1 MAIRFDAGVDRDD
14 GVDAVAAQLGDR
26 AVAVS
31 PVEIPVE
38 IENLRRV
45 RTLPTVL
52 AVFLA
57 LLAVAAVGH
66 VLFTSARRRSQT
78 FAVLRALGLT
88 RTEARYVLNSQ
99 GTTIGVI
106 GLLVGIP
113 IGVLIGRWGW
123 SYIAAQVPLD
133 DVAPSAWLAVAVVVP
148 GALLVANAL
157 ALVARPPG
165 RQSAPGR
172 DPAVRVGPASA
183 VQARG

>member
-1 MAIRFDAGVDRDD
+1 MAIRFDAGVDPDD
-14 GVDAVAAQLGDR
+14 GVAAVVAALGDR
-26 AVAVS
+26 ATEVS
-31 PVEIPVE
+31 TVDIPLE
-38 IENLRRV
+38 IENLGNV

-88 RTEARYVLNSQ
+88 RREAKYVLNSQ
-99 GTTIGVI
+99 GTTIGLV

-113 IGVLIGRWGW
+113 IGVVIGRWGW

-148 GALLVANAL
+148 GVLLVVNAL
-157 ALVARPPG
+157 AVWPG
-165 RQSAPGR
+165 RRVAHLR
-172 DPAVRVGPASA
+172 PAEILRSE
-183 VQARG
+183 